1 MTAMTD
7 DTSRVRPRLGSGLF
21 FALSS
26 SAAFG
31 LSGPLAKGLV
41 EAGWTAG
48 SAVTARLLIAAAVML
63 LPAAISLRGRRGLV
77 RKNLGL
83 IVAYGAFAVAGCQLA
98 YFNAVNYMEVGVALL
113 IEFTA

>member
-1 MTAMTD
+1 MTEFAN
-7 DTSRVRPRLGSGLF
+7 DTAVGSRLGSGLL

-63 LPAAISLRGRRGLV
+63 LPAVLSLRGRWDLL
-77 RKNLGL
+77 RKNAGL
-83 IVAYGAFAVAGCQLA
+83 IVVYGALAVAGCQLA

-113 IEFTA
+113 I